1 MAASGSGGRPYR
13 RIATEEA
20 WISPELL
27 ALYQKMLKDGSSNV
41 PPASR
46 ACGGIMDSE

>member
-1 MAASGSGGRPYR
+1 MVASVSEKKPYR

-27 ALYQKMLKDGSSNV
+27 ALYQKMLKEGQMILASS
-41 PPASR
+41 
-46 ACGGIMDSE
+46 ACGGIMGSE

>member
-1 MAASGSGGRPYR
+1 MTASGRGGGPYR

-27 ALYQKMLKDGSSNV
+27 ALYQKMLKDSSSND
-41 PPASR
+41 PGFEALW
-46 ACGGIMDSE
+46 AGE